1 MCISQDISPRD
12 DFQNPLIQFIRRAF
26 SRCALQGVENGILS
40 VNLSLMTKE
49 EHMKAL
55 RKTTVLSAI
64 LVLVAAAL
72 LVPPAAQAEKEIK
85 IGVLYPLTGGAAAA
99 GRELRAGAEL
109 AAEIANNAMADIDM
123 DMAKKAGI
131 QSMGGA
137 KITLIFK
144 DHEGNPT
151 LGADQAKKLILDD
164 KVDGLLGC
172 YHSSVTKT
180 VSAVAEQY
188 GVPMINGS
196 STSPALTERGFK
208 WFWRTTPHDT
218 WFTKDLF
225 ELLKGLSEGKAR
237 GVKAVD
243 KKEIM
248 NLASACE
255 KTEWGSFVS
264 TLIEEFSK
272 EYGFDLRKSMLYA
285 KESPDLSSE
294 VRSLKAARADVML
307 FASYTSDAI
316 LMIKTLKAQKAQP
329 KILWGQDAGFETPEF
344 QQTLGEDIV
353 GILTRTVFL
362 PKVVEVKPLAGQ
374 VNALYK
380 AKTGN
385 DLSGASA
392 RSFTGLQTWVH
403 VLEKAGS
410 TKPEDIQ
417 TAANAIDIPGEQLVV
432 PWAGIKFS
440 TSGKE
445 IGQNVLGS
453 GLIGQYQKGADG
465 KVGLEI
471 VYPFDVTTADMIY
484 PFPTW

>member
-1 MCISQDISPRD
+1 M
-12 DFQNPLIQFIRRAF
+12 RAMLKCGF
-26 SRCALQGVENGILS
+26 FILS
-40 VNLSLMTKE
+40 
-49 EHMKAL
+49 A
-55 RKTTVLSAI
+55 
-64 LVLVAAAL
+64 VLVVGL
-72 LVPPAAQAEKEIK
+72 IVPTGAFAQNQIK
-85 IGVLYPLTGGAAAA
+85 IGVIYPLTGGAAAA

-109 AAEIANNAMADIDM
+109 AAEIANGMMADINM
-123 DMAKKAGI
+123 SMAKNAGI
-131 QSMGGA
+131 ASMGGA
-137 KITLIFK
+137 KIELIFK

-151 LGADQAKKLILDD
+151 LGADLAKKLILDD

-196 STSPALTERGFK
+196 STSPALTKRGFK
-208 WFWRTTPHDT
+208 WFWRTTPHDV

-225 ELLKGLSEGKAR
+225 EFLNGLTEGKVK
-237 GVKAVD
+237 GVEAVA
-243 KKEIM
+243 KKDIM
-248 NLASACE
+248 NVSAACE

-264 TLIEEFSK
+264 ELIQQFAG
-272 EYGFDLRKSMLYA
+272 EYGYNLRKSMLYA

-294 VRSLKAARADVML
+294 VRSLKASRADVML

-329 KILWGQDAGFETPEF
+329 KVIWGQDAGFEVPEF
-344 QQTLGEDIV
+344 RATLGDSVV

-362 PKVVEVKPLAGQ
+362 PQVVQVKKVAGQ

-385 DLSGASA
+385 DLTGASA

-403 VLEKAGS
+403 VLEKAAS
-410 TKPEDIQ
+410 TEPAAVQK
-417 TAANAIDIPGEQLVV
+417 AANELNIPGSELVV

-440 TSGKE
+440 TSGDE
-445 IGQNVLGS
+445 IGQNELGS
-453 GLIGQYQKGADG
+453 GLIGQYQKSADG
-465 KVGLEI
+465 QIVLEI
-471 VYPFDVTTADMIY
+471 VYPFDVASADMIY
-484 PFPTW
+484 PFPKF

>member
-1 MCISQDISPRD
+1 
-12 DFQNPLIQFIRRAF
+12 
-26 SRCALQGVENGILS
+26 
-40 VNLSLMTKE
+40 MTKE
-49 EHMKAL
+49 ENMKAMGKITAL
-55 RKTTVLSAI
+55 CGVL
-64 LVLVAAAL
+64 LLVAGSL
-72 LVPPAAQAEKEIK
+72 IVPSVAQAEKEIK

-99 GRELRAGAEL
+99 GRELRAGVEL
-109 AAEIANNAMADIDM
+109 AAAIANSTMADIKM
-123 DMAKKAGI
+123 DMAKNAGI
-131 QSMGGA
+131 KSMGGA
-137 KITLIFK
+137 KIQLIFK

-151 LGADQAKKLILDD
+151 LGADLAKKLILDD

-225 ELLKGLSEGKAR
+225 ELLKGLSNGKAR
-237 GVKAVD
+237 GVNDVP
-243 KKEIM
+243 KKDIM
-248 NLASACE
+248 KIASACE

-264 TLIEEFSK
+264 ALIEDFSK

-285 KESPDLSSE
+285 KETPDLSSE
-294 VRSLKAARADVML
+294 VRSLKASRADVML

-344 QQTLGEDIV
+344 QQTLGDDII

-362 PKVVEVKPLAGQ
+362 PQVVVVKPLAGQ

-380 AKTGN
+380 GKTGN

-392 RSFTGLQTWVH
+392 RSFTGFQTWVH

-410 TKPEDIQ
+410 TKPEAIQ
-417 TAANAIDIPGEQLVV
+417 AAANAINIPGDQLVV

-445 IGQNVLGS
+445 LGQNVLGS
-453 GLIGQYQKGADG
+453 GLIGQYQKGKDG

-484 PFPTW
+484 PFPEWK